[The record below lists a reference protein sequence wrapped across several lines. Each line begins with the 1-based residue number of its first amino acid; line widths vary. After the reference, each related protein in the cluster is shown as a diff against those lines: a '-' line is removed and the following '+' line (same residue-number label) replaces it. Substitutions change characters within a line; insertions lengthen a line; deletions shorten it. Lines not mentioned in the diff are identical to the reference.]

1 MLRIKVLQF
10 DSKQVAGK
18 FLFSSKDLVEMSV
31 SPRPLYDLLKQTF
44 SLFFTNKSNIENIQI
59 LIKGKC
65 SVNISVTM
73 LSCLKWR
80 GPAINIKSEQTKNS
94 NNPRIIQS

>member
-59 LIKGKC
+59 LIKGKY
-65 SVNISVTM
+65 SVNIS
-73 LSCLKWR
+73 LLQCYHAS
-80 GPAINIKSEQTKNS
+80 SEEVQ
-94 NNPRIIQS
+94 Q